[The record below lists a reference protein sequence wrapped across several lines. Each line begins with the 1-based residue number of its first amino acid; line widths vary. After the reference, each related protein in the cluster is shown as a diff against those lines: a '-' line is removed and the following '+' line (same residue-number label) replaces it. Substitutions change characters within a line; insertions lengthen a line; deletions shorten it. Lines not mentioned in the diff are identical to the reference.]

1 MRMITV
7 STTSWINRWINSYK
21 TLRTDCNSQAPR
33 CSSIIFASGTH
44 ALCGLPP
51 PPTVSGLI
59 CVTNRI
65 QWKWWC
71 EMSEVRSQT
80 ALPLFRDLS
89 SQSPASVWVN
99 RMRSSLFQQ
108 QRKALFFDQRM
119 ERCDTNE
126 LISKSERDSQIWK
139 TNLQLPKGKGV
150 GRGKLGGWG

>member
-108 QRKALFFDQRM
+108 QRKALFFDQKWRGVIQM
-119 ERCDTNE
+119 
-126 LISKSERDSQIWK
+126 
-139 TNLQLPKGKGV
+139 NLFLKQKETHRYEKQTYSYQKGKV
-150 GRGKLGGWG
+150 GEG

>member
-108 QRKALFFDQRM
+108 QRKALFFDQKWRGVIQM
-119 ERCDTNE
+119 
-126 LISKSERDSQIWK
+126 
-139 TNLQLPKGKGV
+139 NLFLNQKETHRLEKQTYSYQKGKVWEGV
-150 GRGKLGGWG
+150 N

>member
-108 QRKALFFDQRM
+108 QRKALFFDQKWRGVIQM
-119 ERCDTNE
+119 
-126 LISKSERDSQIWK
+126 
-139 TNLQLPKGKGV
+139 NLFLNQKETHRYEKQTYSYQKGKVWEGV
-150 GRGKLGGWG
+150 N